1 MARAKICGIT
11 GREDLEAAVD
21 AGAAAIGLVAD
32 VSVDTPREVEPAV
45 AEELAALTPPFVTA
59 TLVTMPETPAAA
71 VTLADLVGADAV
83 QLHGL
88 QPSDCAIVA
97 ESFGGRVLAAVDPE
111 RDDLA
116 AYDGAVDALL
126 VDSLDEAGAGG
137 TGETADWE
145 RTREAVAALRTPVV
159 LAGGLTPEN
168 VTEAI
173 RTVEPYAVDVAS
185 GVEREGGVKDH
196 DAVGAFV
203 ERAWRADR

>member
-1 MARAKICGIT
+1 MVRAKICGIT
-11 GREDLEAAVD
+11 GREDLEVAIE

-59 TLVTMPETPAAA
+59 TLVTMPDTPAAA

-83 QLHGL
+83 QVHGL
-88 QPSDCAIVA
+88 SPSDCAIVA
-97 ESFGGRVLAAVDPE
+97 ESFGGRVLAAVDAE
-111 RDDLA
+111 DDDLA

-126 VDSLDEAGAGG
+126 VDSLDQTGAGG

-145 RTREAVAALRTPVV
+145 RTREAIAALRTPVV

-173 RTVEPYAVDVAS
+173 RAVDPYAVDVAS
-185 GVEREGGVKDH
+185 GVERAGGLKDH
-196 DAVGAFV
+196 EAVRAFV
-203 ERAWRADR
+203 EHAWGADR